1 MSHLVFANRNDPRF
15 AAVNLE
21 KDKHGDDYKATVE
34 ELEKG
39 EEARQVFFKACL
51 VKLGLQVNLSAQ
63 PVPSLSPLHLSC
75 LNPSE
80 TSSLLSS
87 WKDIISE
94 SPSKQLYIVGENDTF
109 HIRNPPESLVQ
120 FAKPNTPDDLNL
132 SSLTISDSENEAEN
146 FSGNDRIV
154 DYDKMLKHLIIHTTE
169 IPPYKETPQFNH
181 AIYYASLS
189 KFTGPRRTKSSFGE
203 YLLYGEVVTSTS
215 TILDK

>member
-1 MSHLVFANRNDPRF
+1 LVFANRNDPRF

-154 DYDKMLKHLIIHTTE
+154 DYDKMLKHLIIHMTE